1 LKEVKVKKAVLWLS
15 LFGFFSLIVLQPVFG
30 AENLVSELEALKQR
44 VQELEEK
51 LAQQEQAKKEAK
63 ANTPEGISGQLDSV
77 KEAIGNLQFSL
88 GVTGV
93 VQGTIGNDDNAR
105 AVLGDGRDVFDG
117 SYSVD
122 LEIHAPVG
130 ENGDLWVYLEGGEG
144 DNVTDELGVLGGVNA
159 DALGAS
165 VNPQISTW
173 GYEHSIND
181 GWAIFTIGKLD
192 PVAYFDGNMVAN
204 DECADFISDFFINNN
219 AVEFPDY
226 TPGVRLTMN
235 PTDHLEVNLGWLE
248 NDADFEDLFDDSFG
262 IAEFNIK
269 PNFLGREGN
278 YRFYGWINGSDHEE
292 WDDPGANEE
301 GTGFGLSFDQQL
313 SDTVTA
319 FCRFGWQDEDIYEV
333 EKYWTVGAAISGS
346 AWGREEDVVAFG
358 VGQNVI
364 GDEYEDSAGIDAEDE
379 THFECYYSY
388 KLNDH
393 FTLSPMIHVVTNPGG
408 DDDADTVVIPGFRT
422 QMDF

>member
-1 LKEVKVKKAVLWLS
+1 MKKFLLVFCLLVG
-15 LFGFFSLIVLQPVFG
+15 LIIFGIPQGFAQSYR
-30 AENLVSELEALKQR
+30 EELERLRQR
-44 VQELEEK
+44 IEELEKKVEK
-51 LAQQEQAKKEAK
+51 QEKVEVSGQA
-63 ANTPEGISGQLDSV
+63 PEGISGEVDSL

-88 GVTGV
+88 GITGI
-93 VQGTIGNDDNAR
+93 VQGTINNDDNAR

-173 GYEHSIND
+173 GYEHSFND
-181 GWAIFTIGKLD
+181 DLAILTIGKLD
-192 PVAYFDGNMVAN
+192 PVAYFDANNVAN
-204 DECADFISDFFINNN
+204 DETADFLSDFFINNN

-226 TPGVRLTMN
+226 TPGVRLTLN
-235 PTDHLEVNLGWLE
+235 PTEMLEINLGWLE

-262 IAEFNIK
+262 IVELNFK
-269 PNFLGREGN
+269 PKFLGKEGN
-278 YRFYGWINGSDHEE
+278 YRFYGWVNGSDHAE
-292 WDDPGANEE
+292 WDDPTADEKGE
-301 GTGFGLSFDQQL
+301 GFGLSFDQEL
-313 SDTVTA
+313 TDALTA
-319 FCRFGWQDEDIYEV
+319 FCRFGWQDEDVYEA
-333 EKYWTVGAAISGS
+333 EYYWTVGAAISGCM
-346 AWGREEDVVAFG
+346 WGREEDVLAFAFG
-358 VGQNVI
+358 QAILGGDYEDTLNLGGVDD
-364 GDEYEDSAGIDAEDE
+364 GDES
-379 THFECYYSY
+379 HFECYYSY

-393 FTLSPMIHVVTNPGG
+393 FTISPMIHVVTNPGG